1 MGATAVD
8 VLRDM
13 RVMLERGWT
22 QNACARDS
30 AGNEVD
36 ELSLKAVSFDALG
49 ALTRAG
55 RDAKVEARH
64 EAISHLR
71 AGIGFKSLGDWND
84 EPGRT
89 QAEVLALVDRAISS
103 ASANASPSP

>member
-1 MGATAVD
+1 
-8 VLRDM
+8 M

-22 QNACARDS
+22 QNACARDA

-36 ELSLKAVSFDALG
+36 ELSMKAVSFDALG

-55 RDAKVEARH
+55 RDAPREAVH
-64 EAISHLR
+64 DAIARLR
-71 AGIGFKSLGDWND
+71 AGIGFATLGAWND

-103 ASANASPSP
+103 ASADASPSP